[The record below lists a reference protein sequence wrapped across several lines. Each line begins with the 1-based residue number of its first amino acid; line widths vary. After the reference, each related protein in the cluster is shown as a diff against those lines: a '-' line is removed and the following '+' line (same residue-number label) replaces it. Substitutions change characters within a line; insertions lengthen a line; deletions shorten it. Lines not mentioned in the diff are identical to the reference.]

1 MPYYASAPVTPL
13 NSRPSSPVSSDEF
26 INTVPEHLTGLPA
39 PKLRPS
45 SAAARRAKSGT
56 SYTNEVLAEA
66 VRMVS
71 VTQQLRAV
79 EAARDADA
87 KPTCLAIPSDSAR
100 HSLVPVTTSESAA
113 PCDTAESLKLVVDR
127 LTEENV
133 LQNCELLDQ
142 RSVTNE
148 ELLVGE
154 AGVRDTRDAP
164 GVAAQKKNAPG
175 PALAHSFSSLNHIF
189 FFSLLSART

>member
-13 NSRPSSPVSSDEF
+13 NSRPSSPVSSDEY
-26 INTVPEHLTGLPA
+26 INTVPEHMTGLPA
-39 PKLRPS
+39 PKGRPS
-45 SAAARRAKSGT
+45 SAAARRAKSGA
-56 SYTNEVLAEA
+56 SYTSEVLAEA

-100 HSLVPVTTSESAA
+100 HTLAPVSGAGGGSEPAA
-113 PCDTAESLKLVVDR
+113 SCDTAEPLKHIVDR

-142 RSVTNE
+142 RSVSDT
-148 ELLVGE
+148 ELLV
-154 AGVRDTRDAP
+154 R
-164 GVAAQKKNAPG
+164 
-175 PALAHSFSSLNHIF
+175 
-189 FFSLLSART
+189 

>member
-45 SAAARRAKSGT
+45 SAAARRAKSGA

-100 HSLVPVTTSESAA
+100 HGLVPVTTAGSESAG

-127 LTEENV
+127 LTEENI

-154 AGVRDTRDAP
+154 AGLRDARLRQCTSP
-164 GVAAQKKNAPG
+164 RGT
-175 PALAHSFSSLNHIF
+175 STSSLSTITI
-189 FFSLLSART
+189 LSPPCLKART